1 MRIGIVGLGIG
12 GSIAATA
19 LAAKGMDVRVYE
31 QARAITE
38 VGAGVS
44 LGPNAV
50 RVLRTLGFG
59 PLLERVGCE
68 IGSVRIN
75 NAAGSLI
82 EGIPG
87 IVGSDGV
94 PGRQCHRADLLNGI
108 VATIPPGLIHLD
120 HCCEAV
126 EEVGDGIQLRFTNG
140 DTAGCDVLIGADGVR
155 SPIQRQYFGG
165 DTLVFSGLAAYR
177 GLIDARDLPGGR
189 LDAVGAQFDRSTFWT
204 DGRCYFLA
212 YPVSGGNQLNFV
224 GVVPATRLPEAS
236 WYGEAPLSDL
246 HEEFAGWDE
255 NVHRI
260 IGSVQH
266 TFRWGMYYRRPLP
279 TLVGRRMALLGDA
292 AHPMVIHAGQGAGQ
306 AIEDGFALAELL
318 ADATLGTVSE
328 RLQMY
333 DRLRLPRSAAVQRQ
347 SLANAQFMT
356 RDVVIDEADR
366 EEPTSA
372 LGGRS
377 WLYDFDIGREVQAL
391 RASAR
396 V

>member
-12 GSIAATA
+12 GSVVATA
-19 LAAKGMDVRVYE
+19 LAAKGADVCVYE

-50 RVLRTLGFG
+50 RVLKALGLG
-59 PLLERVGCE
+59 PLVESVGCE
-68 IGSVRIN
+68 IGKVRIN

-94 PGRQCHRADLLNGI
+94 PGYQCHRADLLNGI
-108 VATIPPGLIHLD
+108 VATIPPELIHLD
-120 HCCEAV
+120 HCCDMV
-126 EEVGDGIQLRFTNG
+126 NNVGERIRLTFTNG
-140 DTAGCDVLIGADGVR
+140 ETAECDLLIAADGVR
-155 SPIQRQYFGG
+155 SPVQRRYFGG
-165 DTLVFSGLAAYR
+165 DKLIFSGLVAYR
-177 GLIDARDLPGGR
+177 GLIEARDLPRGR
-189 LDAVGAQFDRSTFWT
+189 IDTVGTDFDRSTFWT

-212 YPVSGGNQLNFV
+212 YPVSGGRQLNFV
-224 GVVPATRLPEAS
+224 GVVPAARLPESS

-246 HEEFAGWDE
+246 KAEFAGWDD
-255 NVHRI
+255 NVQRI
-260 IGSVQH
+260 IGSVRH
-266 TFRWGMYYRRPLP
+266 TFRWGMYYRPRLP

-318 ADATLGTVSE
+318 ADVTVETMSE
-328 RLQMY
+328 RLEMY
-333 DRLRLPRSAAVQRQ
+333 DRLRLPRTAAVQRQ
-347 SLANAQFMT
+347 SLANAQYMT

-377 WLYDFDIGREVQAL
+377 WLYDFDIAREVHDL